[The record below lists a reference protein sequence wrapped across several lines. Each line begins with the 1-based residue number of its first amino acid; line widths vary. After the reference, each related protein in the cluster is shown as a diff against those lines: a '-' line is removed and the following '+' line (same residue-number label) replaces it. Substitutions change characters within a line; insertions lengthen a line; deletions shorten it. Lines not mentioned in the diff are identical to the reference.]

1 MFTNGRISPSGS
13 ALIIE
18 SDDDLR
24 GVLAELLE
32 LVGIS
37 CWSTPSGCEGVH
49 LFAAHQDVVKLVIM
63 DMGLRDKD
71 GAVIVQELEAINP
84 SVKIFIVSGQDKKKL
99 ELLFATHPN
108 VSVIQKPFD
117 TFEFLHMVNARLA
130 QTT

>member
-1 MFTNGRISPSGS
+1 
-13 ALIIE
+13 
-18 SDDDLR
+18 
-24 GVLAELLE
+24 
-32 LVGIS
+32 
-37 CWSTPSGCEGVH
+37 
-49 LFAAHQDVVKLVIM
+49 M

-99 ELLFATHPN
+99 EFLFATHLN
-108 VSVIQKPFD
+108 VSVIQKPFG